1 MKALLCVLLS
11 LPGVA
16 SAWERVD
23 PARPDEGVFTV
34 VNITDVVVD
43 DGDRFVGM
51 AGDDPAAGCRQV
63 LNRAP
68 DASVDDMLH
77 RGRFLRL
84 GRIGGNEA
92 IALIPTVL
100 FARAHN
106 VRMYVR
112 LVEFNRACAIAEV
125 RTCFDPATCQ

>member
-1 MKALLCVLLS
+1 MKALLCMMLS

-34 VNITDVVVD
+34 VNITDVVVA
-43 DGDRFVGM
+43 GDRFVGM

-68 DASVDDMLH
+68 DASVDDVMH
-77 RGRFLRL
+77 RGRFLRV
-84 GRIGGNEA
+84 GRIGTSEVN
-92 IALIPTVL
+92 ALIPIVL

-106 VRMYVR
+106 VRVYVR
-112 LVEFNRACAIAEV
+112 VIEFNRACAITEI